1 MLELEEAL
9 KRILA
14 AIPAAVSESAP
25 LGDALGRVLAERV
38 LSPIDLPVFDNS
50 AMDGYAVRAEDVAS
64 ANRGSPVTLRLLGK
78 VAAGQTFTG
87 HVTAGTCVR
96 LFTGSPLPAVA
107 DAVVM
112 QEDTR
117 VEAGKTLRPGPVNAS
132 GGVHVR
138 GEDHQRGRGV

>member
-25 LGDALGRVLAERV
+25 LGDALGRVLTERV

-50 AMDGYAVRAEDVAS
+50 AMDGYAVRVEDVVS
-64 ANRGSPVTLRLLGK
+64 ATTSSPAPLRLLGK

-87 HVTAGTCVR
+87 RVTAGTCVR
-96 LFTGSPLPAVA
+96 LFTGSPLPAGA

-117 VEAGKTLRPGPVNAS
+117 VEPAS
-132 GGVHVR
+132 PDTIWILDAVKPWEAVR
-138 GEDHQRGRGV
+138 FRG